1 MRVLA
6 VAAHPDDIEWLCGGT
21 LALCAERGDEI
32 FIAIATNGNVGTG
45 DPTIT
50 SEEIG
55 RIRHEEAKASA
66 AVIGAKVIWM
76 DFDDEWL
83 FDNRETRECFI
94 DAIREARP
102 DIMFVLS
109 ENDYHPDHRLAG
121 SIALDARIPVSVPL
135 VKTKFPE
142 TPIPTVFLMDTIMGN
157 GFDPEFY
164 VDVTSVMETKKKML
178 SCHVSQIAWTE
189 HVFDTE
195 FSENMYVHARFRGL
209 QAGTKYAEGFKLLHT
224 WPHTG
229 DMRLLPTGKK

>member
-6 VAAHPDDIEWLCGGT
+6 VAAHPDDVEWLCGGT
-21 LALCAERGDEI
+21 LALCAERGDEV

-50 SEEIG
+50 REQIAHT
-55 RIRHEEAKASA
+55 RHEEAKASA
-66 AVIGAKVIWM
+66 AIIGATVIWM

-83 FDNRETRECFI
+83 FDNRETRERFI

-102 DIMFVLS
+102 DIMFVLN

-121 SIALDARIPVSVPL
+121 SIAIDCRIPVSVPL

-142 TPIPTVFLMDTIMGN
+142 TPIPTVFVMDTIIGN
-157 GFDPEFY
+157 GFDPEFF
-164 VDVTSVMETKKKML
+164 VDVTSVMETKKAML
-178 SCHVSQIAWTE
+178 SSHVSQVAWID
-189 HVFDTE
+189 HVFGTE
-195 FSENMYVHARFRGL
+195 FTENMFIHARFRGI
-209 QAGTKYAEGFKLLHT
+209 QAGYKYAEGFKLLHT

-229 DMRLLPTGKK
+229 DMRLLPTAKK